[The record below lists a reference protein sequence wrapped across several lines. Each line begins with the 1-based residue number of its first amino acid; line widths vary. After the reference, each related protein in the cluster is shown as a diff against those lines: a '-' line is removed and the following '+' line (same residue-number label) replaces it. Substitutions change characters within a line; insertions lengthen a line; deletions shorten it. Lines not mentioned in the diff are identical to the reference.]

1 MGGCG
6 GHKRTALS
14 QFLLWEG
21 VVGVMK
27 KLVLVT
33 ISTFNGCG
41 HLEKTQ
47 FQQFLLWVA
56 VVVMKELLFNSFY
69 FWWVGGKGRTDF

>member
-1 MGGCG
+1 MVI
-6 GHKRTALS
+6 KRTALP

-27 KLVLVT
+27 KLVFNNFHLG
-33 ISTFNGCG
+33 NGCG

-56 VVVMKELLFNSFY
+56 VVVMKELLFN
-69 FWWVGGKGRTDF
+69 

>member
-1 MGGCG
+1 M
-6 GHKRTALS
+6 KNW
-14 QFLLWEG
+14 FL
-21 VVGVMK
+21 
-27 KLVLVT
+27 T

-56 VVVMKELLFNSFY
+56 VVVMKELLFYSFY